1 MMRVKTVILGGLIGS
16 TLPTGFAADGFPTP
30 GPSSSSQS
38 VSSTIV
44 GSGSVDFVGS
54 ASTVNNIPQNSTSSV
69 ETTGGSSSVVVN
81 IGSTGVGGAF
91 TSGSTVETRVA
102 DSVPLS
108 QPQLRPSR

>member
-1 MMRVKTVILGGLIGS
+1 
-16 TLPTGFAADGFPTP
+16 
-30 GPSSSSQS
+30 
-38 VSSTIV
+38 
-44 GSGSVDFVGS
+44 
-54 ASTVNNIPQNSTSSV
+54 V